1 MDPQDQWKDRPQVD
15 PVTGQPA
22 PPTEVRETRA
32 SRSTWPLL
40 VILLAGLVLAL
51 IAWLPAELTRDA
63 EDTPT
68 SSTTTT
74 TQPSTDQ
81 PATSGEATPPAGG
94 TTSGTTQETAPPAP
108 EAQPQPTTPAP
119 APGGTTTQPQTPPA
133 Q

>member
-1 MDPQDQWKDRPQVD
+1 MDPQDQLKDRPPVD

-22 PPTEVRETRA
+22 PPPEVHEARA
-32 SRSTWPLL
+32 ARSTWPLL

-68 SSTTTT
+68 SSTTTE
-74 TQPSTDQ
+74 PSTDQ

-94 TTSGTTQETAPPAP
+94 TSGTTQETAPTAL
-108 EAQPQPTTPAP
+108 ETQPQPATPAP
-119 APGGTTTQPQTPPA
+119 APEGTAPQPQTPPA

>member
-1 MDPQDQWKDRPQVD
+1 MDPQDQLKERPLVD

-22 PPTEVRETRA
+22 PPPEVQEARA

-63 EDTPT
+63 EETPT

-74 TQPSTDQ
+74 TQPATDQ
-81 PATSGEATPPAGG
+81 PATGNAA
-94 TTSGTTQETAPPAP
+94 GTTQETAPATP
-108 EAQPQPTTPAP
+108 ETQPQTTPPAP
-119 APGGTTTQPQTPPA
+119 APEGTAPQPQTPPA